1 MISKIK
7 YKNKENIHSK
17 NQKLLKDINFF
28 YDKPRGTDFKEI
40 DK

>member
-1 MISKIK
+1 MKKAYIQKIK
-7 YKNKENIHSK
+7 
-17 NQKLLKDINFF
+17 KLLKDINLF